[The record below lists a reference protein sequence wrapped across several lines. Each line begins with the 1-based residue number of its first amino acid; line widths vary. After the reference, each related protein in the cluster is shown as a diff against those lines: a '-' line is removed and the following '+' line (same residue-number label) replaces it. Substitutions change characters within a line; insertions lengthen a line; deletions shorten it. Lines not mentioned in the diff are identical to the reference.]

1 MKGVVFLGDRKLELR
16 EFPDPTPG
24 PRDVIL
30 EIKASGMCGSDL
42 HNYRAPAHAPG
53 TVTGGIKRQA
63 GMIAGHEPCGVVAAV
78 GAGVTEKEARVG
90 QRVMDHHYDGCGNC
104 KHCRAG
110 WTQMC
115 LEGTVVYGSGGH
127 GGHAKSR
134 KVPVSTLVPLPDSLS
149 FVTGAAISCG
159 TGTAWGALRRVQLQG
174 GETIAIFGQGP
185 VGLSATQLAVEMG
198 ARVIAIDIAPERRK
212 LAQQFGAAEV
222 VDPTAHE
229 MVAAIR
235 EQDARRLL
243 GAGRP
248 CRGRALRTLVGHR
261 LFCRRAGS
269 GHARRQPGSPAPAG
283 NAGGVVD
290 VLEARPGRVRRV
302 HRRPEGGRG
311 AALHAP
317 LAA

>member
-30 EIKASGMCGSDL
+30 EIKASGICGSDL
-42 HNYRAPAHAPG
+42 HNYRAPANPG
-53 TVTGGIKRQA
+53 GVVTGGIKRAA
-63 GMIAGHEPCGVVAAV
+63 GVIAGHEPCGVVAAV
-78 GAGVTEKEARVG
+78 GTAVTDKEARIG

-115 LEGTVVYGSGGH
+115 LEGPVVYGSGGH
-127 GGHAKSR
+127 GGHAKYM

-198 ARVIAIDIAPERRK
+198 MRLRQILLNLLSNACKFTKAGEVKLTARKVSNGSSFVEFAVSDTGIGMTAEQQAKLFEEFSQADAATAQRFGGTGLGLAITRK
-212 LAQQFGAAEV
+212 LARMMGGDVTVTSEPGKGSVFTV
-222 VDPTAHE
+222 
-229 MVAAIR
+229 
-235 EQDARRLL
+235 RL
-243 GAGRP
+243 P
-248 CRGRALRTLVGHR
+248 S
-261 LFCRRAGS
+261 S
-269 GHARRQPGSPAPAG
+269 GVTH
-283 NAGGVVD
+283 
-290 VLEARPGRVRRV
+290 
-302 HRRPEGGRG
+302 
-311 AALHAP
+311 
-317 LAA
+317 